1 MNATFVL
8 SDNTYNL
15 VLGGGGAKLGSSKKT
30 SKEELRAIEK
40 GFDSYSEFVKFMLE
54 FSLIQSIIKYIEGKD
69 LSVFEVMIIK
79 MKIKEGFKVNESKL
93 IKYKKFQ
100 SEIIW
105 LIQYVMYGN

>member
-1 MNATFVL
+1 
-8 SDNTYNL
+8 
-15 VLGGGGAKLGSSKKT
+15 
-30 SKEELRAIEK
+30 
-40 GFDSYSEFVKFMLE
+40 MLE